1 MLLSYIDLLFQ
12 APLEFLRILPGLL
25 LTTAVALGAAISI
38 HECSHA
44 VTALWLGDPTAQ
56 SRGRVSLN
64 PRAHLDPAGTVMLLL
79 VGFGWGKPTP
89 VNTLNFRR
97 PLQGMTLVSLAG
109 PLSNLALALA
119 LALPLRFGWLTL
131 ASGFIAAPDLF
142 SGDWSTI
149 LGSIV
154 YYTFYINVLLAVFN
168 LLPVAPL
175 DGFKILL
182 GVLPEQARRPFA
194 RLEPYGPVILMGV
207 ILLDWGFN
215 TGILSRVIFPPIQ
228 FFVRL
233 MLGYF

>member
-1 MLLSYIDLLFQ
+1 MLLNYVDLLFR

-25 LTTAVALGAAISI
+25 LTTAVALATAITI
-38 HECSHA
+38 HEFSHA
-44 VTALWLGDPTAQ
+44 VTALWLGDPTARSQ
-56 SRGRVSLN
+56 GRVSLN
-64 PRAHLDPAGTVMLLL
+64 PRAHLDPTGTVMLLL

-89 VNTLNFRR
+89 VNAANFRR

-119 LALPLRFGWLTL
+119 LALPLRFGWLSQP
-131 ASGFIAAPDLF
+131 SGLIAAPDLF

-149 LGSIV
+149 LGSILLF
-154 YYTFYINVLLAVFN
+154 TFYINVVLAVFN

-175 DGFKILL
+175 DGFKVVL

-194 RLEPYGPVILMGV
+194 RLETYGPFILMGV

-215 TGILSRVIFPPIQ
+215 TGILSRLIFPPIR
-228 FFVRL
+228 FFVTL
-233 MLGYF
+233 MLGYS